1 MSTTIQ
7 VSGKTKQLLVFMKEK
22 EHFET
27 YDQVIKHL
35 AEMHAHIPKSM
46 FGALKGARWKKEYR
60 MDFDDE

>member
-1 MSTTIQ
+1 MPTTIQ
-7 VSGKTKQLLVFMKEK
+7 ISDKTKQILISMKER

-35 AEMHAHIPKSM
+35 TEKHTHIPKSM

-60 MDFDDE
+60 TDFNNE